1 MATPPQLTPEQRA
14 EALKKAKIARTKR
27 AELRK
32 EITNGKKISAV
43 LKKANDPIIGRMKVK
58 TLLEAVPGCG
68 SVKTAKIMADL
79 KIADN
84 RRVQGLGVRQVEGLV
99 KIFG

>member
-32 EITNGKKISAV
+32 EIANGKKISAV